1 MTLAGKV
8 TSYKKDDF
16 LFCFFSF
23 VERSKGIG
31 DRVYCESY
39 FYDEKITGKRFHNF
53 LQSAGNV
60 KIFGCTPN
68 RYSSGKVSPLQKF
81 RSGETFFVHV
91 FQVVLFHHCGATGT
105 ESKEVSPLWRTSHRF
120 YDSPIIARYIVFR
133 CELVICYYFNFL
145 KDH

>member
-1 MTLAGKV
+1 MTIAGKV

-60 KIFGCTPN
+60 KIL
-68 RYSSGKVSPLQKF
+68 V
-81 RSGETFFVHV
+81 VHLTGTV
-91 FQVVLFHHCGATGT
+91 QVKFHHCRSSA
-105 ESKEVSPLWRTSHRF
+105 
-120 YDSPIIARYIVFR
+120 
-133 CELVICYYFNFL
+133 LVKLFSYMFSR
-145 KDH
+145 